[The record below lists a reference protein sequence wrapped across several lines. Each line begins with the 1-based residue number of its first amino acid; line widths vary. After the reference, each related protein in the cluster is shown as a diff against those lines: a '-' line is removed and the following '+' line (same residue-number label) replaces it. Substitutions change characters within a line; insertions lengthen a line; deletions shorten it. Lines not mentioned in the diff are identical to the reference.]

1 MSIIQSLR
9 DRAAVLLTALIAIS
23 LIGFLVQD
31 AFVGRSRGAF
41 SGRSSSVGSI
51 NGKKIDLLEF
61 NDKVNMLEQNYRS
74 RGMQSNEMLTQN
86 VVDGVWNNYVQEEL
100 IRDAADQLGLGL
112 TAKEMGSLLFSDD
125 APQEFKQLFTDPKT
139 GQYDVNQAK
148 TWFTNLKKS
157 KKAEDL
163 KSVNEQLMN
172 PLVNKL
178 LLDKYNSIFV
188 QGAYVPKWMTE
199 KLSADNDGIASISYV
214 SVPYAA
220 VSDSLNNV
228 KITDAEINEYV
239 AAHKDDF
246 KQEKAR
252 SIAYVVFDAN
262 PSSADSA
269 KVFGDLIN
277 LKEQFRTTED
287 PKAMVTRNNSKVPY
301 YDGYV
306 LKSRLQMAA
315 KDTIAALPAGTVFG
329 PYLDGGNYT
338 LARKLDTKSLP
349 DSMKVRHILIGTVNP
364 QTGAAIRPDSVAK
377 KLADSLFAV
386 IKSGGDFRALAAS
399 FSEDEGSKA
408 NGGEYNLSSVEM
420 ASMVP
425 EFKDFGTYRKVG
437 DRDVIK
443 TSFGYHIMEVLSQK
457 NFQESYKVAYIAKPI
472 VSSPETDNA
481 ASAAATQFAG
491 NSRDL
496 KAFEENV
503 TKMKLN
509 KRLAD
514 NVGEMDYTVAGMPS
528 RQLVKWIYDNKVGT
542 VSEPTDLKDKYV
554 VVAITNSYDEGVQP
568 ANAARTMV
576 EPILRNRKKAAEIIK
591 KTGSAA
597 TLEAI
602 AAVHG
607 LQPGLADSVRF
618 ADAFIKNLGSEPKV
632 IGAAFDKNN
641 QTKLSAPVEGTN
653 GVYYVKVNSIGAL
666 PNAMANTEQQRKALE
681 TQLRQYAN
689 FSTLEALRKSADI
702 KDTRRDAGY

>member
-31 AFVGRSRGAF
+31 AFVGRSKGLF

-51 NGKKIDLLEF
+51 NGKNIDLLEF
-61 NDKVNMLEQNYRS
+61 NDKVNLLEQSYRS

-100 IRDAADQLGLGL
+100 IRSSADQLGLGL

-125 APQEFKQLFTDPKT
+125 APQEFKQLFTDQKT
-139 GQYDVNQAK
+139 GQFDVNAAK
-148 TWFTNLKKS
+148 TWFNNLKKS

-188 QGAYVPKWMTE
+188 QGSYVPKWMTD
-199 KLSADNDGIASISYV
+199 KLNADNDGIASISYV
-214 SVPYAA
+214 SIPYAT
-220 VSDSLNNV
+220 VSDSINNV
-228 KITDAEINEYV
+228 KISDAEINEYV
-239 AAHKDDF
+239 ASHKEDF

-262 PSSADSA
+262 PSAADSA
-269 KVFGDLIN
+269 KVYSDLTG
-277 LKEQFRTTED
+277 LKEQFRTTTD
-287 PKAMVTRNNSKVPY
+287 TKAMVTRNNSKVPY
-301 YDGYV
+301 FDGYV
-306 LKSRLQMAA
+306 LKSRLQMAV
-315 KDTIAALPAGTVFG
+315 KDTIAALPIGTVYG
-329 PYLDGGNYT
+329 PYLDGGNYVI
-338 LARKLDTKSLP
+338 ARKLETRTLP
-349 DSMKVRHILIGTVNP
+349 DSMKVRHILIGTVDP
-364 QTGAAIRPDSVAK
+364 QTGAALRPDSVAK

-386 IKSGGDFRALAAS
+386 LKTGGDFRTLAAS

-408 NGGEYNLSSVEM
+408 NGGEYNLSSVQM
-420 ASMVP
+420 AAMVK
-425 EFKDFGTYRKVG
+425 EFADFGTYRKPG

-443 TSFGYHIMEVLSQK
+443 TSFGYHVMEVISQK
-457 NFQESYKVAYIAKPI
+457 DFQESYKVAYIAKPI

-491 NSRDL
+491 NSRNL
-496 KAFEENV
+496 KSFEENV

-514 NVGEMDYTVAGMPS
+514 NIREMDYSVAGMPS
-528 RQLVKWIYDNKVGT
+528 RQLVKWIYDNNVGS
-542 VSEPTDLKDKYV
+542 VSEPFDLKDKYI
-554 VVAITNSYDEGVQP
+554 VVAVQNSYEEGVQP
-568 ANAARTMV
+568 ASVARTMV
-576 EPILRNRKKAAEIIK
+576 EPILRNRKKAAEIVK
-591 KTGSAA
+591 KSGSAA

-602 AAVHG
+602 ATSQGQQAAV
-607 LQPGLADSVRF
+607 ADSVRF
-618 ADAFIKNLGSEPKV
+618 SEAFIKNLGSEPKV
-632 IGAAFDKNN
+632 IGASFDKNN
-641 QTKLSAPVEGTN
+641 QAKVSAPIEGTN
-653 GVYYVKVNSIGAL
+653 GVYYVKVNQIGAL
-666 PNAMANTEQQRKALE
+666 PNAMANTDQQRKALE
-681 TQLRQYAN
+681 TQLRQYAT
-689 FSTLEALRKSADI
+689 FSTMEALRKAADV